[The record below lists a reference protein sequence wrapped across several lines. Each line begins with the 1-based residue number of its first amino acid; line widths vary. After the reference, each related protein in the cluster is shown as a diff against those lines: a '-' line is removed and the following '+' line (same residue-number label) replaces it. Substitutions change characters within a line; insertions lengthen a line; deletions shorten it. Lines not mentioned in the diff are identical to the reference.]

1 MIYAIDGILEQ
12 VNKDTVVVKAGPISF
27 ILNVSGTTIN
37 KLGSIGKNVSLF
49 TYLYFREENIA
60 LYGFASEG
68 ELRLFQKLIG
78 VGGIGPRVA
87 LGLLSAYEA
96 EQLISAIVS
105 NNMDLL
111 SQVSGVGKKTA
122 ARIILE
128 LKSKLE
134 KEDIGVFTASISE
147 ANADLI
153 SALTGLGYSVRE
165 ANQVVSSIPDS
176 PDLTLEEK
184 VKLALQNLA
193 AK

>member
-1 MIYAIDGILEQ
+1 MIYAIDGILDR
-12 VNKDTVVVKAGPISF
+12 VNKDSIVVKAGPISF
-27 ILNVSGTTIN
+27 ILNVPGSTIK
-37 KLGSIGKNVSLF
+37 KLGAVGKNVALF
-49 TYLYFREENIA
+49 THLYYREENIS

-68 ELRLFQKLIG
+68 ELRLFQKLIAI
-78 VGGIGPRVA
+78 GGIGPKVA
-87 LGLLSAYEA
+87 LGLLSAFDP

-105 NNMDLL
+105 SNVDLIN
-111 SQVSGVGKKTA
+111 QVPGVGKKTA

-165 ANQVVSSIPDS
+165 ASQVISSIPDS
-176 PDLTLEEK
+176 KELTLEDK
-184 VKLALQNLA
+184 IKLALQNLA

>member
-12 VNKDTVVVKAGPISF
+12 VDRDTIVVKAGSISF
-27 ILNVSGTTIN
+27 ILNIPGSTIK
-37 KLGSIGKNVSLF
+37 KLGAIGKNVALF

-68 ELRLFQKLIG
+68 ELKLFQKLIG

-87 LGLLSAYEA
+87 LVLLSAFEP
-96 EQLISAIVS
+96 EQLISAIIS
-105 NNMDLL
+105 NNIDLL
-111 SQVSGVGKKTA
+111 SQVPGVGKKTA

-134 KEDIGVFTASISE
+134 KEDIGMFTASLSE

-165 ANQVVSSIPDS
+165 ASQVVSSIPDS
-176 PDLTLEEK
+176 NDLTLEDK
-184 VKLALQNLA
+184 IKLALQNMA

>member
-12 VNKDTVVVKAGPISF
+12 VNKDTIVVKAGSISF
-27 ILNVSGTTIN
+27 ILNVPGSTIN
-37 KLGSIGKNVSLF
+37 KLGTLGKNVALF

-68 ELRLFQKLIG
+68 ELKLFQKLIAI
-78 VGGIGPRVA
+78 GGIGPRVA
-87 LGLLSAYEA
+87 LGLLSAFDP
-96 EQLISAIVS
+96 EQLISSIIS
-105 NNMDLL
+105 NNIDLL
-111 SQVSGVGKKTA
+111 SQVPGVGKKTA

-134 KEDIGVFTASISE
+134 KEDIGVFTTSLSE

-165 ANQVVSSIPDS
+165 ASQVISSIPDS
-176 PDLTLEEK
+176 KDLTLEEK
-184 VKLALQNLA
+184 IKLALQNLA